1 MEFGQIKDAAM
12 LVLMFIVFG
21 APALAIAARIA
32 IKPLLEA
39 VSRLRD
45 GSATGNAVHSDTR
58 LAALEAEVTRL
69 QVEVQRLSEVEAFT
83 RQLTQ
88 GGTGKAL

>member
-39 VSRLRD
+39 VVRLRD
-45 GSATGNAVHSDTR
+45 SSAAGNAVQSDTR
-58 LAALEAEVTRL
+58 LAALEAEVSRL
-69 QVEVQRLSEVEAFT
+69 QVEVQRLSEVESFT

-88 GGTGKAL
+88 GGTEKAV